1 MVPSLST
8 GPSATDSDLEPLDE
22 KLQPI
27 EAVAQCVQRT
37 RNRGKEFP
45 RIGVLESVVPGVGG
59 LHRALA
65 RQEPL
70 PADRQRRAERHHE
83 FDAGG
88 LPLEI
93 STDGLRVCAGD
104 FSHSAVGTV
113 TNRRQESLVQG

>member
-8 GPSATDSDLEPLDE
+8 GRSATDSDLEPLDE

-37 RNRGKEFP
+37 SNRREKL
-45 RIGVLESVVPGVGG
+45 RRVGVCERVLLSIGG

-65 RQEPL
+65 CQQPL
-70 PADRQRRAERHHE
+70 PADRERCAERHDKVHTR
-83 FDAGG
+83 G

-93 STDGLRVCAGD
+93 PPNCFGVCARHLAD
-104 FSHSAVGTV
+104 SAIRAITHSGEETFM
-113 TNRRQESLVQG
+113 QW